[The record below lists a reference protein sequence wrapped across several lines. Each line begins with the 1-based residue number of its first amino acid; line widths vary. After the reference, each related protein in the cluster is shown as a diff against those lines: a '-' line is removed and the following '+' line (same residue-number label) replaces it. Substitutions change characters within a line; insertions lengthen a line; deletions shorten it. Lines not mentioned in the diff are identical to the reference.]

1 MTDRPAADAEA
12 VEFALPWGSIVRG
25 VRWGAGEDFVILLH
39 EPGRDLDAWGDLPRR
54 LAGHLPLAALVI
66 DLPGHGLSD
75 DPWQPERLGDLLDA
89 VDAALPATGRRFLV
103 AAGESG
109 LAGIERAASL
119 EFDGLVCLSPEPP
132 ANGERPARSPSVPKQ
147 FFAAAL
153 AGDDLNGARTLAA
166 RCGGWAVVTSVPV
179 AERGT
184 ALLSTTWRDRIDNQI
199 ATFLHDCLNACP
211 MRPMG
216 S

>member
-12 VEFALPWGSIVRG
+12 VEFALPWGPVARG
-25 VRWGAGEDFVILLH
+25 VRWGAGDDAVILLH

-54 LAGHLPLAALVI
+54 LAGQLPLAALAI

-89 VDAALPATGRRFLV
+89 VDAALPTSGRRLLI

-109 LAGIERAASL
+109 LAAIERAASL
-119 EFDGLVCLSPEPP
+119 ELDGLVCLSPGPP
-132 ANGERPARSPSVPKQ
+132 ADARPARSPIVPKQ
-147 FFAAAL
+147 FFAGAL
-153 AGDDLNGARTLAA
+153 AGDDLNGARKLASL
-166 RCGGWAVVTSVPV
+166 CGGWAVVTSVPV

-184 ALLSTTWRDRIDNQI
+184 ALLATSWRDRIEDQI
-199 ATFLHDCLNACP
+199 VTFLHDCIHSCP